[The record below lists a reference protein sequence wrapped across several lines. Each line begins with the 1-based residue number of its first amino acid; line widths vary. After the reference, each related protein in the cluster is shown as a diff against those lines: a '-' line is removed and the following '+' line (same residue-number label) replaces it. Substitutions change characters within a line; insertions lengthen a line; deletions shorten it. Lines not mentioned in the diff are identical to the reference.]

1 MGITKGKHLMNILT
15 IENNS
20 MNMLELPAE
29 VDDLRFAVLD
39 NSDPNDPDYFFI
51 PLIFL
56 ESFTAPAAVLE
67 IGPYRL
73 KMPLDWQVMVGDPE
87 IGDLEVIPLT
97 SISERGFETL
107 TVNPLTGFRPL
118 FEKIDIVDVYP
129 EVKWYF
135 PKLKAGH
142 LLAVPLTE
150 GSNPNCVFFAR
161 EVSRTQQ
168 IVKIDE
174 LW

>member
-1 MGITKGKHLMNILT
+1 MKILT
-15 IENNS
+15 LENQTLD
-20 MNMLELPAE
+20 MTDLPAE
-29 VDDLRFAVLD
+29 VDDLRFAILD

-51 PLIFL
+51 PLVFL

-67 IGPYRL
+67 IGKHTI

-87 IGDLEVIPLT
+87 IGDLEIIPLT

-107 TVNPLTGFRPL
+107 TVNPLTSFRPI

-142 LLAVPLTE
+142 LLAIPLDN
-150 GSNPNCVFFAR
+150 GPNANCVFFAR
-161 EVSRTQQ
+161 EINRTQQ
-168 IVKIDE
+168 IVKISE

>member
-1 MGITKGKHLMNILT
+1 MSRIL
-15 IENNS
+15 N
-20 MNMLELPAE
+20 LETNRAYDLNEIPDE
-29 VDDLRFAVLD
+29 VEDLRFCVLD
-39 NSDPNDPDYFFI
+39 NSDPKNPDYFYI

-56 ESFTAPAAVLE
+56 ESFTAPAVVLE
-67 IGPYRL
+67 IGKHKL

-87 IGDLEVIPLT
+87 IGDLEIVPLT

-107 TVNPLTGFRPL
+107 TVNPMTSFRPV

-150 GSNPNCVFFAR
+150 GGNPECVFFAR
-161 EVSRTQQ
+161 EISRTQQ
-168 IVKIDE
+168 IVKIDG

>member
-1 MGITKGKHLMNILT
+1 MGTGKGNNLMNILT
-15 IENNS
+15 IENIT
-20 MNMLELPAE
+20 MNMLDLPTE
-29 VDDLRFAVLD
+29 VDDLRFAILD
-39 NSDPNDPDYFFI
+39 NSDPNDPDYFFV

-56 ESFTAPAAVLE
+56 ESFTAPAAVLN
-67 IGPYRL
+67 IGGKMV

-87 IGDLEVIPLT
+87 IGDLEVVPLT

-107 TVNPLTGFRPL
+107 TVNPLTSFRPI

-135 PKLKAGH
+135 PKLRAGH

-150 GSNPNCVFFAR
+150 GDNPNCVFFAR
-161 EVSRTQQ
+161 EISRTQQ